1 MASTDLFRLDG
12 RTVVLIGVGG
22 IGVELAR
29 ALADFGARVV
39 CADIDGALAMDV
51 AASLPNASGHALDL
65 TDPVAVETLAAELGA
80 VDALV
85 VTAGANIRKPLLN
98 YTPDELDRVLA
109 LNLKGPF
116 FAIQSFGRRMAEAG
130 RGSITIFSSLRAH
143 VVEPGQ
149 SAYAAAKAGVLK
161 LVATAAAE
169 LGPQGVRVNAICP
182 GVMETPLTA
191 QIKQSPD
198 WYAAYADASALKRWG
213 QPHEL
218 VGAVIWLASDAST
231 FVTGAAINVDGGW
244 TAIDGRF
251 DPPLPRD

>member
-1 MASTDLFRLDG
+1 MGYENMFRLDG

-22 IGVELAR
+22 IGVELAT
-29 ALADFGARVV
+29 ALSDQGARVV
-39 CADIDGALAMDV
+39 CADIDEQVAADV
-51 AASLPNASGHALDL
+51 AALLPDGRGVRLDL
-65 TDPVAVETLAAELGA
+65 TDPAAVAALADELGP

-85 VTAGANIRKPLLN
+85 VTAGANIRKSILG

-130 RGSITIFSSLRAH
+130 RGSITVFSSMRAH

-149 SAYAAAKAGVLK
+149 SAYAAAKAGVLR

-169 LGPQGVRVNAICP
+169 LGPSGVRVNAICP
-182 GVMETPLTA
+182 GVVETPLTA

-198 WYAAYADASALKRWG
+198 WYAAYANASALKRWA
-213 QPHEL
+213 QPGEL
-218 VGAVIWLASDAST
+218 AGAVCWLASDAAS
-231 FVTGAAINVDGGW
+231 FVTGTAINVDGGW
-244 TAIDGRF
+244 TAVDGRF
-251 DPPLPRD
+251 DPPLPA